1 MGIAGSLR
9 GGGGERMVRAG
20 GGHMQL
26 PRGEVLR
33 VLRHAGLPEVAD
45 AIGPELPDVVD
56 VDRDRSLFDRHG
68 VSLELLVSRL
78 GGSP

>member
-1 MGIAGSLR
+1 
-9 GGGGERMVRAG
+9 
-20 GGHMQL
+20 MQL

-33 VLRHAGLPEVAD
+33 VLRHAGLPDVAD

-56 VDRDRSLFDRHG
+56 IDRERSLFDRHG